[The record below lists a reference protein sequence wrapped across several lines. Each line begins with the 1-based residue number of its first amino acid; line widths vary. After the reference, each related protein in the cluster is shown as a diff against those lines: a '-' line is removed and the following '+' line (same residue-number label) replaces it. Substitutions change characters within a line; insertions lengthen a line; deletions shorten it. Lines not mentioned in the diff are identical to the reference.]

1 MNNVRVLIVD
11 DEEMVRRGMARTV
24 HKLEYEVDEASDG
37 DGAMAAIQANE
48 YDVVVSDIRM
58 PGMDGIELLKLI
70 AKRDP
75 DIPVILMSGA
85 PSLETAI
92 KAVEYRA
99 FRYLTK
105 PFQPQEFQR
114 VVQHAARLRQLAQL
128 KSQALAISG
137 SPGGREGSFEALEA
151 AIERLMDSFWMA
163 YQPIVQAADRS
174 IFGYEALLRTEEP
187 SLPHP
192 GAAFQAAERLQ
203 CVHRLG
209 RAVRDRT
216 VEPIAKAAGE
226 NVLFLNLHP
235 QDLADEELLAEDS
248 PIASMA
254 WRTILEITERASLE
268 SVPDAADRVKLLRER
283 GFRIAVDDL
292 GAGYAGLTSFA
303 TLEPD
308 FVKIDISLVRGVD
321 RDPVRQKL
329 IRSLNKLCEE
339 MSIQV
344 VAEGIETPEERDTI
358 IDLGCDYLQGYL
370 LARPGPPFPEVA
382 W

>member
-1 MNNVRVLIVD
+1 MSNVRVLIVD
-11 DEEMVRRGMARTV
+11 DEEMIRRGMIRAV
-24 HKLEYEVDEASDG
+24 HNLDYQVDEAADG
-37 DGAMAAIQANE
+37 EGAMAAIQANE

-85 PSLETAI
+85 PSLETALMAI
-92 KAVEYRA
+92 EYRA

-105 PFQPQEFQR
+105 PFHPQEFQR
-114 VVQHAARLRQLAQL
+114 VVQHAARLRQLARL

-137 SPGGREGSFEALEA
+137 SPGGREGGFEALEA
-151 AIERLMDSFWMA
+151 GMERLMGSFWMA
-163 YQPIVQAADRS
+163 YQPIVQAADHS

-192 GAAFQAAERLQ
+192 GAAFQAATRLQ
-203 CVHRLG
+203 CEHRLG
-209 RAVRDRT
+209 RAVRERA
-216 VEPIAKAAGE
+216 VGPIAMAGGRD
-226 NVLFLNLHP
+226 VLFLNLNP
-235 QDLADEELLAEDS
+235 SDLADEELLAPDS
-248 PIASMA
+248 PIASLA

-268 SVPDAADRVKLLRER
+268 SVPDAADRVALLRER

-308 FVKIDISLVRGVD
+308 FVKIDMSLVRGVD

-344 VAEGIETPEERDTI
+344 IAEGIETPDERDTI
-358 IDLGCDYLQGYL
+358 IDLGCDFLQGYL
-370 LARPGPPFPEVA
+370 LARPGPPFPEMV